1 MCTICWSPHETSLLS
16 RRTQAGRDWPVKP
29 VIHAQSISRAFQY
42 GTIPHPGSR
51 RRLLWS
57 HRHAMPWTPKA
68 AALNLR
74 SIRRLN
80 MKPQLSRHRILSLC
94 VIALCVF
101 SGAWFGIHAE
111 PQQDKVTQKLIGAW
125 RLVSVEGT
133 DPTFHFA
140 YDQPTGRIIYD
151 RSGWMAVQIDIKAKR
166 KNYVDIVN
174 RFG

>member
-1 MCTICWSPHETSLLS
+1 
-16 RRTQAGRDWPVKP
+16 
-29 VIHAQSISRAFQY
+29 
-42 GTIPHPGSR
+42 
-51 RRLLWS
+51 
-57 HRHAMPWTPKA
+57 
-68 AALNLR
+68 
-74 SIRRLN
+74 

-151 RSGWMAVQIDIKAKR
+151 RSGWMAVQIDIKGDHKPFVNGIGSGTLEEKAVAFD
-166 KNYVDIVN
+166 NYVSYYGTYTLDLKAQTITHHLEDLPTRVGAAEIMSDGLN
-174 RFG
+174 FKATTNFSLSPAKTAMEA